1 MSTDDKIWKTWDGKH
16 IKNNFLFSKS
26 KGDKHFFFFMHT
38 MDLAS
43 YIFYILDFDK
53 KKLDL

>member
-1 MSTDDKIWKTWDGKH
+1 
-16 IKNNFLFSKS
+16 
-26 KGDKHFFFFMHT
+26 MHT

-53 KKLDL
+53 KIYTFKIIFVSKHMFNNT